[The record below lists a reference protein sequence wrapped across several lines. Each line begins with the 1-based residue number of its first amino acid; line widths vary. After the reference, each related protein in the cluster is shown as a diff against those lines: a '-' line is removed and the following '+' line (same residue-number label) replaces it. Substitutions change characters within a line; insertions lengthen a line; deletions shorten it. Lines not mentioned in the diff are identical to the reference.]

1 MCPTVIVKKI
11 KSAKSG
17 YFRRGEYF
25 SICLS
30 KNILKMSIGNK
41 PNLSKLYFN
50 CETVKSKF
58 FWEKIKVNNRPVPQG
73 VNITWIKN
81 MEVQRGE
88 SIVSFPSLFTCV
100 LIDIHI
106 SWKTVG

>member
-1 MCPTVIVKKI
+1 MDILGGVNISPSAYLRIFLKCPSGTNQTCQSCILIVKPSI
-11 KSAKSG
+11 KS
-17 YFRRGEYF
+17 
-25 SICLS
+25 
-30 KNILKMSIGNK
+30 
-41 PNLSKLYFN
+41 
-50 CETVKSKF
+50 KSKF

-106 SWKTVG
+106 SWKTVV